1 MTRRS
6 LPLLAIFLLAATSK
20 AALSNPPPLGSAP
33 LTEPTG
39 LHLVVPMNPPL
50 VFDLDS
56 GRATRIRGVRTRQHS
71 VVSALAVG
79 DDAVL
84 WVDAKLYSVRRGSTS
99 AKSIGAGW
107 EVAPAT
113 GGDAVWVKSRSAA
126 RRCVLR
132 RIRLDGR
139 VTRQPRRIDCSARLR
154 NAGGTAAIVHG
165 GRISE
170 PLTGRTLLRAKNG
183 IWAIFGTQALPEPRS
198 HRPLILTDLSTGQH
212 RSLPWPSVAD
222 IRDEALP
229 SPSGRTLALSF
240 GRFIT
245 NDDEVQ
251 FTDAWLL
258 DLGTL
263 GFTHLPD
270 MPAEFEL
277 KRSGMEWSP
286 DGRLVWLGWS
296 AGRRVAALWKPG
308 DDRIR
313 VREVR
318 IPGRDAGSDSFVV
331 WPAGA

>member
-6 LPLLAIFLLAATSK
+6 LLLLAVFLLAATST

-39 LHLVVPMNPPL
+39 LQLVVPMNPPL
-50 VFDLDS
+50 VLDLDS
-56 GRATRIRGVRTRQHS
+56 GRATPIRGVRTRKHS

-84 WVDAKLYSVRRGSTS
+84 SVDAKLYAVRGGSTS
-99 AKSIGAGW
+99 AKSIGAGR
-107 EVAPAT
+107 EVAPAA
-113 GGDAVWVKSRSAA
+113 GGGALWVRSRSAA
-126 RRCVLR
+126 RRCGLR

-139 VTRQPRRIDCSARLR
+139 ITLPPRRIACSARLM

-165 GRISE
+165 GRIRE
-170 PLTGRTLLRAKNG
+170 PLTGRTLLRANG
-183 IWAIFGTQALPEPRS
+183 IWAIFGTQALSAPRWP
-198 HRPLILTDLSTGQH
+198 RPLTLTDLSTGQH

-229 SPSGRTLALSF
+229 SPSGRMLALSF

-251 FTDAWLL
+251 FTDVWLL

-270 MPAEFEL
+270 MPAELEL

-296 AGRRVAALWKPG
+296 AGRSVVALWKPG

-318 IPGRDAGSDSFVV
+318 IPGHAAGSDSFVV
-331 WPAGA
+331 WPRTA